1 MMIKPCTRPA
11 TSSRVPISSPWR
23 PLASLRL
30 HSDAAFTLVELLVS
44 MSIIGLVA
52 GSSVWAM
59 LDSNRFAAI
68 DRIRTA
74 AKAAC
79 QEKIDQA
86 LTVPYS
92 SEALPALFTTGS
104 PASIPP
110 PNGNPDRGT
119 QTIPSET
126 VSLYVDQDDLK
137 PPAPQGT
144 RTTRVSLS
152 DATLGL
158 VRVWVRVDYNFRGK
172 AYSYEMYAV
181 RALD

>member
-1 MMIKPCTRPA
+1 MLNPDLQTTSHVLAWKTRGR
-11 TSSRVPISSPWR
+11 TFSSGRNLCR
-23 PLASLRL
+23 
-30 HSDAAFTLVELLVS
+30 AFTLVELLVA

-59 LDSNRFAAI
+59 LDSNRFASI

-86 LTVPYS
+86 LTTPYS
-92 SEALPALFTTGS
+92 SDALPPLFTTGS
-104 PASIPP
+104 PASIPAP
-110 PNGNPDRGT
+110 SGNPDRGT
-119 QTIPSET
+119 QTIPAET
-126 VSLYVDQDDLK
+126 ISLYVDQDNTN
-137 PPAPQGT
+137 PQAVQGT

-158 VRVWVRVDYNFRGK
+158 VRVWVRVDYTFRGK
-172 AYSYEMYAV
+172 AYSYEMYVV
-181 RALD
+181 RAPD